1 MGMASSKKVPLWVW
15 IVSAFGVVAIL
26 GITTIYLLMRRAAD
40 LAASIELK
48 ESMMK
53 TSRTI
58 SVAFYSA
65 SYRNGY
71 KYPSFNNGVQAT
83 APLYLYLKDAV
94 DMNRSQKMAWN
105 LELSGVA
112 FNRVKSPSTTWVFHT
127 PKPDDDGMTIV
138 SFCDEHIEMM
148 DKKRLSDFLAIPSD
162 LEPETTH

>member
-1 MGMASSKKVPLWVW
+1 
-15 IVSAFGVVAIL
+15 
-26 GITTIYLLMRRAAD
+26 
-40 LAASIELK
+40 
-48 ESMMK
+48 MK

-65 SYRNGY
+65 SYRNGL

-94 DMNRSQKMAWN
+94 DMNRSQKMVWN
-105 LELSGVA
+105 LELSGVS
-112 FNRVKSPSTTWVFHT
+112 FNRVNSPSTTWVFHS

-148 DKKRLSDFLAIPSD
+148 GKKQLSDFLAIPSD
-162 LEPETTH
+162 LKSEPSP